1 MLSVESERWVNL
13 GQKFCYGLGILL
25 DEILRD
31 RMRYL
36 NVEENDVLVEMETE
50 SKIVFLLQ
58 DRVNWALTQ
67 IDENV
72 GRLG

>member
-1 MLSVESERWVNL
+1 MLSVESERQVKL
-13 GQKFCYGLGILL
+13 GQKFCYGLEILL

-31 RMRYL
+31 QMRYL
-36 NVEENDVLVEMETE
+36 NVDENDVFVELETE
-50 SKIVFLLQ
+50 SEIVFLLQ